1 MPPTVL
7 QRFRALCV
15 YLDRGIS
22 PAVPKDTSDLY
33 ITYNGCALVSCQL
46 DEQEKILMHSAY
58 NFPDGD
64 IILVA
69 QKSAYSIHRS
79 RLRKVSAFFDD
90 LLDYDEE
97 NYIKCSSPCLLLIG
111 CSAEHIELALG
122 FIYPAYPGMLTVPS
136 RLEWALISEFS
147 FTYSFDSL
155 WLSSER
161 HSLAN
166 VDFIHQISIGRRR
179 SDPDLIRIGCE
190 AYARS
195 SSAIPHAGSKEA
207 EILGYD
213 GLEIIYRLRQEEP
226 SRIGRTVD
234 IAVAAPD
241 SPLSFP
247 VEPIIFA
254 DIAVSTSEAELP
266 VNRSVHISDSITRV
280 EGSPTMTIITHS
292 TQCLPSDFPIRP
304 SHPEAGDELIEGSK
318 TNTDVSHG
326 NSKFME
332 DRVGL
337 DSDETHARPQSRK
350 LIPASI
356 IEASSDDAVILEASA
371 EKHST
376 KKTAPAA
383 DMEIHDDDRRRSSD
397 SPATAINHSAVIN
410 SQRSPVRPSCS
421 EIMADVGIRRSPTPP
436 NPSVQMIN
444 TSPGELVISG
454 DSKNPRVDFTR
465 PTTPDVKDP
474 TVEYNEFPSVP
485 EDRKHFEECSE
496 TLPSQTFQD
505 TNVTE
510 IVSTFPSD
518 IALDPTHL
526 QALTEFD
533 VEHVMAIN
541 TASTGGAE
549 NRDQSLELDTVPIET
564 RDAVEA
570 DNDGTKDSSVQPLSI
585 NTEGTITP
593 LKKTTTQ
600 ERSVVVDQEAPA
612 FGSHAAPSSKFSLS
626 IMPILTRA
634 SPASQRQSRSAAIHQ
649 VESTVTQSKNTQQ
662 ASSAEEDILVDIS
675 VPGDSS
681 PDLVPATYI
690 GGIMHPMQHGSNLHG
705 GISCGHHDGHPDAR
719 WRSPPILARAIS
731 PPTIKQEFHPPVSL
745 TPSYPPLP
753 YKVLAPIATDS
764 TTQANVDRELQRS
777 KRDAVEQDHEEIGID
792 CAGHLQ
798 DSSDP
803 TENQQGVQVERFDGW
818 EEDEHRNTPAPEALL
833 TVVEESKRDT
843 FDTSS
848 PIKARW
854 DDESGDEKE
863 TIHNARA
870 PTLATEDV
878 NADGDDDAGGEW
890 NVAPTSK
897 KTQRKKEKQQR
908 LQRVLAAADDEDQ
921 DEASVSSP
929 FIFKARMSA
938 AEKARLRKAMKAKKE
953 NS

>member
-58 NFPDGD
+58 NFPDSD

-122 FIYPAYPGMLTVPS
+122 FIYPAYPGMLPVPS
-136 RLEWALISEFS
+136 RLEWALINEFS

-161 HSLAN
+161 HSPAN
-166 VDFIHQISIGRRR
+166 VDLIHQISIGRRR

-195 SSAIPHAGSKEA
+195 SSAIPRAGSKEA

-213 GLEIIYRLRQEEP
+213 GLEIIYRLRHEEP

-254 DIAVSTSEAELP
+254 DIAVSTSKAELP
-266 VNRSVHISDSITRV
+266 ANRSVHISDSATRV

-318 TNTDVSHG
+318 TNTHVSQG

-337 DSDETHARPQSRK
+337 DSDETHARPQSGK
-350 LIPASI
+350 IIPASI

-383 DMEIHDDDRRRSSD
+383 DMVIHDYDRRRSSD
-397 SPATAINHSAVIN
+397 SPATTINDSAVIN
-410 SQRSPVRPSCS
+410 SQRSPVRPSRS
-421 EIMADVGIRRSPTPP
+421 EIMGIRRSPTPP

-474 TVEYNEFPSVP
+474 TIEYNEFLSVP
-485 EDRKHFEECSE
+485 EDRKNFEECSE

-510 IVSTFPSD
+510 IVSTSPSD
-518 IALDPTHL
+518 ITLDPTHL

-533 VEHVMAIN
+533 AEHVMAIN
-541 TASTGGAE
+541 TASTSGAE
-549 NRDQSLELDTVPIET
+549 NRDQSLELNTVPIET
-564 RDAVEA
+564 RDAFEA
-570 DNDGTKDSSVQPLSI
+570 DDDATKDSSVQPLTI
-585 NTEGTITP
+585 NTQGTITP

-600 ERSVVVDQEAPA
+600 ERSVVLDREAPA
-612 FGSHAAPSSKFSLS
+612 FGSHAARSSKFSLS
-626 IMPILTRA
+626 IMPIFTRA
-634 SPASQRQSRSAAIHQ
+634 SPANQRRSRSAAIHQ
-649 VESTVTQSKNTQQ
+649 VENTSTLSKNTQQ
-662 ASSAEEDILVDIS
+662 ASSVEEDVLIDIS
-675 VPGDSS
+675 IPGESS
-681 PDLVPATYI
+681 PGPMPATYI
-690 GGIMHPMQHGSNLHG
+690 SGIIQPMQHGSNLNV
-705 GISCGHHDGHPDAR
+705 GISRSHHDGHPDAR
-719 WRSPPILARAIS
+719 WHSSPILAHAIS
-731 PPTIKQEFHPPVSL
+731 PPTSNQESRPLVSL
-745 TPSYPPLP
+745 APSYFPLLD
-753 YKVLAPIATDS
+753 KVLAPVATDS
-764 TTQANVDRELQRS
+764 ATQTNVDRELQRS
-777 KRDAVEQDHEEIGID
+777 KRDAVEQDHEEIVID

-803 TENQQGVQVERFDGW
+803 TENQKGVQVERFDGR
-818 EEDEHRNTPAPEALL
+818 EDEHRNTPAPEALL
-833 TVVEESKRDT
+833 MAVEESKRDT

-848 PIKARW
+848 TIKARW

-863 TIHNARA
+863 AIHNART
-870 PTLATEDV
+870 PTLASEDV
-878 NADGDDDAGGEW
+878 DADGDDDAGGEW

-897 KTQRKKEKQQR
+897 KMQRKKEKQQR

-929 FIFKARMSA
+929 FIFKARMST
-938 AEKARLRKAMKAKKE
+938 AEKAKLREAMKAKKE